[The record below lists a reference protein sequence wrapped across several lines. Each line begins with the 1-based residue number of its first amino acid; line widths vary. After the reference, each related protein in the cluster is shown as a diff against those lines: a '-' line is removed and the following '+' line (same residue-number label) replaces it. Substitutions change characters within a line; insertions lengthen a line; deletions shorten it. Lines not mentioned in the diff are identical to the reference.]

1 MLHKSVLLNE
11 SIQGLNIKNNGIY
24 VDTTLGYGGHSS
36 NILKLIPNG
45 FLYAFD
51 QDSYAVNFSKEKLS
65 KVGNNF
71 KIIKSNF
78 VNMKNELHNVNVDKV
93 DGILFDL
100 GVSSVQLDQA
110 ERGFSF
116 HKDAKLDMRMDTD
129 VDFSAY
135 DVVNKYSYNDL
146 VRILR
151 DYGEEKY
158 STSIA
163 NNIIKYRQNKNIET
177 TFELVDI
184 IKSSMPYK
192 AMRDGHPARKTF
204 QAIRIEVNNELGV
217 LESALEDAIDL
228 LNVGGR
234 LCVITFQSLEDRIVK
249 KIFKKY
255 SEIDSKF
262 KSLPYIPDE
271 YMPILKVVGK
281 SIVASSDELNDNY
294 RAHSARLR
302 IVEKIR

>member
-1 MLHKSVLLNE
+1 
-11 SIQGLNIKNNGIY
+11 
-24 VDTTLGYGGHSS
+24 
-36 NILKLIPNG
+36 
-45 FLYAFD
+45 
-51 QDSYAVNFSKEKLS
+51 
-65 KVGNNF
+65 
-71 KIIKSNF
+71 
-78 VNMKNELHNVNVDKV
+78 
-93 DGILFDL
+93 
-100 GVSSVQLDQA
+100 
-110 ERGFSF
+110 
-116 HKDAKLDMRMDTD
+116 MRMDTD

-271 YMPILKVVGK
+271 YMPILKVVSK